1 MLMEV
6 FEAISLVGK
15 FFSATCS
22 PTEAVSL
29 LSKAVP
35 GDFGYNFISFD
46 ILGPSALGVFKLSY
60 VIDGLVYLETLSA
73 AALV

>member
-1 MLMEV
+1 MEV

-35 GDFGYNFISFD
+35 GDFGCNFISFD
-46 ILGPSALGVFKLSY
+46 IRAPSAFGVFKFSY
-60 VIDGLVYLETLSA
+60 ATDGLLCLETLSA